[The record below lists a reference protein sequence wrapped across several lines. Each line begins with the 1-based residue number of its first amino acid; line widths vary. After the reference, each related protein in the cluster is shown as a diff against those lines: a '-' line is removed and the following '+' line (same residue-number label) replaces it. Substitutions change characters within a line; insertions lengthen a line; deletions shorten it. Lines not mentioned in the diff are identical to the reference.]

1 MANTDKNRNRII
13 KEDKMK
19 PTRTLIPVL
28 TLAAGTI
35 LIAQNNPGQPE
46 PFPAP
51 GDPLPTAPVPA
62 KPAPVPAKPAP
73 VPAKPAPSTITIPAP
88 IAIAPAAPAT
98 KAPTPEARQQPIVD
112 PSIGLGIVN
121 GTRVS
126 ARGKATIF
134 SELVFQ
140 FQKDEA
146 LNILEEITL
155 DNPKAG
161 EPRKW
166 YRVQVPIDAG
176 LWVHG
181 DFLHA
186 ATTIQGLNAQNQP
199 IKLNVASIKANV
211 LNVRGGAGEQF
222 PILSKLPREAQVV
235 LTGASKGK
243 WREVLAPEN
252 ASVYVAA
259 QFVTR
264 QKITSGVVEVPQPAI
279 PTPAVTPPATNPA
292 VTPPATNPAL
302 PLQPTQPATNVTPD
316 QIKDASS
323 NKKSNLPAASKPT
336 APTST
341 PEVKPV
347 VTTPEVKPV
356 VTTKVNPVLPTSA
369 ATKPNSNT
377 PARIIHREGII
388 RRTLDIQSPSG
399 YVLEHLDS
407 GKKINYLV
415 LDEAAPLKL
424 KWFLGKKVSVSG
436 EEAMDV
442 RKSKTPVL
450 LINTLKGK
458 LNKEFL
464 PKISS
469 ARIEAVKKE
478 KSETSGEQPPTTLK
492 PNKTSQEKKETEGK

>member
-1 MANTDKNRNRII
+1 
-13 KEDKMK
+13 MK

>member
-51 GDPLPTAPVPA
+51 GDPLPT
-62 KPAPVPAKPAP
+62 APVPAKPAP

-279 PTPAVTPPATNPA
+279 PTPAVTPPS
-292 VTPPATNPAL
+292 TNPAL
-302 PLQPTQPATNVTPD
+302 PVQPTQPATNVTPD

-323 NKKSNLPAASKPT
+323 NKKSDLPAANKPT

>member
-1 MANTDKNRNRII
+1 
-13 KEDKMK
+13 MK

-28 TLAAGTI
+28 TFAAGTI

-51 GDPLPTAPVPA
+51 GDPLPPTPIPA
-62 KPAPVPAKPAP
+62 KPAPIPAKPAP
-73 VPAKPAPSTITIPAP
+73 APAKPAPSPITIPAP
-88 IAIAPAAPAT
+88 IAIAPAPPAT
-98 KAPTPEARQQPIVD
+98 KATTPEARQQPIVD

-140 FQKDEA
+140 FQKGEA

-181 DFLHA
+181 DFLHDA
-186 ATTIQGLNAQNQP
+186 ATIQGLNAQNQP

-292 VTPPATNPAL
+292 L
-302 PLQPTQPATNVTPD
+302 PVQPTQPATNVTPEL
-316 QIKDASS
+316 IKNTSS
-323 NKKSNLPAASKPT
+323 NKKSDLPTTSKPT

-341 PEVKPV
+341 PKVKPV
-347 VTTPEVKPV
+347 VI
-356 VTTKVNPVLPTSA
+356 TKVNPVLPTSA

-464 PKISS
+464 PKITS
-469 ARIEAVKKE
+469 ARIEAVEKE
-478 KSETSGEQPPTTLK
+478 KSQTSTEQPPTTLK
-492 PNKTSQEKKETEGK
+492 PNKTSQEKKETERK

>member
-1 MANTDKNRNRII
+1 M
-13 KEDKMK
+13 
-19 PTRTLIPVL
+19 
-28 TLAAGTI
+28 
-35 LIAQNNPGQPE
+35 
-46 PFPAP
+46 
-51 GDPLPTAPVPA
+51 PVPA
-62 KPAPVPAKPAP
+62 KPVPVPAKPVP
-73 VPAKPAPSTITIPAP
+73 VPAKPVPAQITIPAP
-88 IAIAPAAPAT
+88 IAIAPSTPTNKAPA
-98 KAPTPEARQQPIVD
+98 PEAEQQPIGD

-126 ARGKATIF
+126 ARGRATIF

-140 FQKDEA
+140 FQKGEA

-161 EPRKW
+161 EPRRW

-181 DFLHA
+181 DFLHP

-211 LNVRGGAGEQF
+211 LNVRGGTGEEF
-222 PILSKLPREAQVV
+222 PILSKLPRDAQVV

-259 QFVTR
+259 QFITR
-264 QKITSGVVEVPQPAI
+264 QKITSGVVEVPQPAV
-279 PTPAVTPPATNPA
+279 PAPAVI
-292 VTPPATNPAL
+292 PPATNPAL
-302 PLQPTQPATNVTPD
+302 PVQPAQPTTNVTPK
-316 QIKDASS
+316 QIKDNSS
-323 NKKSNLPAASKPT
+323 AKKPDLPAASKPT

-347 VTTPEVKPV
+347 Q
-356 VTTKVNPVLPTSA
+356 TTKVNPVLPTPA
-369 ATKPNSNT
+369 ATKPSGNT
-377 PARIIHREGII
+377 PARIVHREGII

-415 LDEAAPLKL
+415 LDEGAPLKL
-424 KWFLGKKVSVSG
+424 KWFLGEKVSVSG

-450 LINTLKGK
+450 LVNTLKGK
-458 LNKEFL
+458 LSKEFL

-469 ARIEAVKKE
+469 AGAEALKE
-478 KSETSGEQPPTTLK
+478 EKDETSEEQPPTTEESK
-492 PNKTSQEKKETEGK
+492 ESGQEKEKTEEK